1 MSRKIVINIIGTLG
15 DLHPMIALAGAL
27 KNAGLEPVFAASH
40 DYLPKIRKAGFK
52 AHGVSPGLLDRAATL
67 GFSEEEFMD
76 KVITSQREMM
86 TKFILG
92 PLSETARELEKVME
106 GAIAVIGGP
115 FSYAGHIMADKY
127 KVKFIMAVLQPG
139 LMATCYNPMVTPEI
153 PIFIAPAKN
162 PLSRMWNRGWIS
174 FAKFAGRRLF
184 SKSINSVRDEH
195 GLARKPNMP
204 IYDSE
209 DTPLILGL
217 YSDVLGA
224 LEPDMYPQTHIT
236 GFPVFD
242 SQSGT
247 PEKLDPAL
255 VDFIDAAPPPLVFSL
270 GSLAFH
276 VGRDF
281 YLDSIKVT
289 KQLGK
294 RAVLLTGKGMD
305 LPSDEN
311 IFVADYAPHS
321 ELFPRVDAIIHHGG
335 IGSTG
340 RALMAGKPQLI
351 VPFNGDQFDNA
362 RRVKQLG
369 IGKTLPFKK
378 YTAARAEKSLG
389 ELLDKTDIRQSALT
403 ISEKVSCEKGAEKA
417 SALILE
423 CLEDSL

>member
-1 MSRKIVINIIGTLG
+1 MARKIVINTIGTLG

-27 KNAGLEPVFAASH
+27 KNSGLEPVFATSH

-52 AHGVSPGLLDRAATL
+52 AHGVAPGLLDRAATL

-76 KVITSQREMM
+76 KVITSQTEMM

-92 PLSETARELEKVME
+92 PLSETTRELEKVME

-162 PLSRMWNRGWIS
+162 PFSRMWNKGWIS
-174 FAKFAGRRLF
+174 LAKFVGRRLF
-184 SKSINSVRDEH
+184 SKSINAVRVEH
-195 GLARKPNMP
+195 RLAPKLNMP

-209 DTPLILGL
+209 DTPLILGF
-217 YSDVLGA
+217 YSDVLGP
-224 LEPDMYPQTHIT
+224 LESDMYPQTHIT
-236 GFPVFD
+236 GFPIFD
-242 SQSGT
+242 SQSGR

-255 VDFIDAAPPPLVFSL
+255 DNFIDAGPPPLVFSL

-281 YLDSIKVT
+281 YLDSMVVT

-294 RAVLLTGKGMD
+294 RAVLLTGKGMGF
-305 LPSDEN
+305 PSDKN

-340 RALMAGKPQLI
+340 LALKAGKPQLI

-362 RRVKQLG
+362 RRIKQLG
-369 IGKTLPFKK
+369 IGNTLPFKK
-378 YTAARAEKSLG
+378 YTTARAEKLLAQ
-389 ELLDKTDIRQSALT
+389 LLDKTDIRQSALK
-403 ISEKVSCEKGAEKA
+403 ISEKVSQEKGSQKA
-417 SALILE
+417 ASLILE
-423 CLEDSL
+423 CLKDS

>member
-1 MSRKIVINIIGTLG
+1 MARKIVINTIGTLG

-27 KNAGLEPVFAASH
+27 KNSGLEPVFATSH

-52 AHGVSPGLLDRAATL
+52 AHGVAPGLLDRAATL

-76 KVITSQREMM
+76 KVITSQTEMM

-92 PLSETARELEKVME
+92 PLSETTRELEKVME

-162 PLSRMWNRGWIS
+162 PFSRMWNKGWIS
-174 FAKFAGRRLF
+174 LAKFVGRRLF
-184 SKSINSVRDEH
+184 SKSINAVRVEH
-195 GLARKPNMP
+195 RLAPKLNMP

-209 DTPLILGL
+209 DTPLILGF
-217 YSDVLGA
+217 YSDVLGP
-224 LEPDMYPQTHIT
+224 LESDMYPQTHIT
-236 GFPVFD
+236 GFPIFD
-242 SQSGT
+242 SQSGR

-255 VDFIDAAPPPLVFSL
+255 DNFIDAGPPPLVFSL

-281 YLDSIKVT
+281 YLDSMVVT

-305 LPSDEN
+305 FSSDKN

-340 RALMAGKPQLI
+340 RALKAGKPQLI

-362 RRVKQLG
+362 RRIKQLG
-369 IGKTLPFKK
+369 IGNTLPFKK
-378 YTAARAEKSLG
+378 YTTARAEKLLAQ
-389 ELLDKTDIRQSALT
+389 LLDKTDIRQSALK
-403 ISEKVSCEKGAEKA
+403 ISEKVSQEKGSQKA
-417 SALILE
+417 ASLILE
-423 CLEDSL
+423 CLKDS